1 VVGAPGVSAWRQKL
15 VLGAMLPI
23 ALVVIWQVWA
33 TAQASARVPR
43 PSRVATAAIDMIA
56 SGDLPNAI
64 LQSLGRVFAGFAISA
79 CLAIPIGLAMGTSRA
94 IERNLDPLIESF
106 RPIAAIAILPL
117 AILWFGTGTPAALL
131 IVGYAAFFPIVVNTI
146 AGAKRVSPTLLQAAA
161 TMGLKRLKVLR
172 TVVVPSAL
180 PSIGV
185 GLRIALGVAWTA
197 IVAAELAVGA
207 KAGGGGSGGI
217 GQMMFVFYAYSIELN
232 RIVVCM
238 IAVGIVAL
246 VLDRMLR
253 FTLRALMPWSAP

>member
-1 VVGAPGVSAWRQKL
+1 MVGECDVRSAAQRWLIGGVL
-15 VLGAMLPI
+15 PAMLI
-23 ALVVIWQVWA
+23 AAWQLWSA
-33 TAQASARVPR
+33 TLASPRTPR
-43 PSRVATAAIDMIA
+43 PSRVLGAAIDMVQ
-56 SGDLPNAI
+56 SGDLPLAL
-64 LQSLGRVFAGFAISA
+64 LQSLARVFTGFAIAA
-79 CLAIPIGLAMGTSRA
+79 CIAIPLGLAMGTSRRV
-94 IERNLDPLIESF
+94 ERNLDPLVESF

-131 IVGYAAFFPIVVNTI
+131 IVGYAAFFPIVVNTV
-146 AGAKRVSPTLLQAAA
+146 AGAKRVNPTLLQAAA
-161 TMGLKRLKVLR
+161 TMGLGRLKTLR

-238 IAVGIVAL
+238 IAVGLVAL
-246 VLDRMLR
+246 LLDRALR
-253 FTLRALMPWSAP
+253 ALLRALMPWSAA